1 MTNMDRIY
9 CIRKFFLL
17 AVVSLV
23 FIYPIKVSAL
33 SSTPNFPSC
42 LNPNGTIKVS
52 YESGTHGVPGTTN
65 SYTGKDV
72 VYTVSGGSYTQCLCT
87 VNGDGI
93 QTNWWKT
100 GSIAEDEINYLKASG
115 WIYVPDGS
123 LWGLEKASY
132 MAKNLSYS
140 CNTNNHS
147 GESSSTSSNN
157 SSNNSTSSVQGIS
170 TRFGQV
176 LGLAT
181 TGTIPAIL
189 NYLMLGIFSLIMF
202 RLLKK

>member
-17 AVVSLV
+17 AVASLV
-23 FIYPIKVSAL
+23 FIYPIKVSAI

-42 LNPNGTIKVS
+42 VNPSGKQVVAYT
-52 YESGTHGVPGTTN
+52 SGTHGVPGR
-65 SYTGKDV
+65 SEAFSGVDI
-72 VYTVSGGSYTQCLCT
+72 VYEQSNKNYTQCLC
-87 VNGDGI
+87 VSGGEGI

-100 GSIAEDEINYLKASG
+100 GSITEEEIDFLKADN
-115 WIYVPDGS
+115 WILVPDGS

-132 MAKNLSYS
+132 MAKNIAYS
-140 CNTNNHS
+140 CNSDNRGGS
-147 GESSSTSSNN
+147 GSSSN
-157 SSNNSTSSVQGIS
+157 SSSDGQVQGATT

-181 TGTIPAIL
+181 TGTLPAIVV
-189 NYLMLGIFSLIMF
+189 YFVLGSILVLIS